1 MKFDAGKRTRIYVD
15 LIVGIDP
22 DGSTVELRVDGTW
35 YPASWLGTA
44 TTATVEGRIVWLQTA
59 LTTGYFAG
67 PDATASGATVL
78 ALGTHPTEIRVTSGQ
93 DVLTYNMGTVTVRS

>member
-44 TTATVEGRIVWLQTA
+44 TMATVDGRTVWIQTA

-67 PDATASGATVL
+67 PDVTASGATVL
-78 ALGTHPTEIRVTSGQ
+78 ALGIHPMEARITSGQ
-93 DVLTYNMGTVTVRS
+93 DILPVDLKPAVVK

>member
-35 YPASWLGTA
+35 YAATWLATA
-44 TTATVEGRIVWLQTA
+44 TTTTIEGRTAWLQTA

-67 PDATASGATVL
+67 PDATASGATVVT
-78 ALGTHPTEIRVTSGQ
+78 LGNHPMEARVTSGQ
-93 DVLTYNMGTVTVRS
+93 DILTVNLDPMTVK